1 LRAAP
6 GPPVNPFSRRIEQPA
21 RIKKETAAM
30 RLTLMPALLLV
41 LVFFLIPV
49 FIMFYQGLFDPE
61 FTTTHFDRFFNRG
74 AYLRIF
80 LNSVK
85 ISVVVGLICVLIGY
99 PTAYFIVRRKPS
111 VRPILLF
118 LVLVPMWM
126 SVLVRTYAW
135 MVLLGREGLINASL
149 IWLGILD
156 EPVRMMYTTGAV
168 YIAMVQ
174 ILLPVAVITCY
185 GTMADIDQSLLRA
198 ARVMGA
204 KPLAAFRQVFL
215 PLSLEGAVT
224 GFLIVFVL
232 SMGFFIVPA
241 LVGGPR
247 DTMVANIIATQV
259 AKANWGFAASV
270 ALVLLVF
277 TTFAMTLIRVLSRR
291 LIYSAREV

>member
-1 LRAAP
+1 
-6 GPPVNPFSRRIEQPA
+6 
-21 RIKKETAAM
+21 M
-30 RLTLMPALLLV
+30 RLTLLPALGLA

-49 FIMFYQGLFDPE
+49 GLMLWQGLFDPD
-61 FTTTHFDRFFNRG
+61 FTTRHFERFFTRG

-85 ISVVVGLICVLIGY
+85 IATITGILCVLIGY
-99 PTAYFIVRRKPS
+99 PVAYFIVRRPPAL
-111 VRPILLF
+111 RPLLLF

-135 MVLLGREGLINASL
+135 MVLLGREGLINSAMLALGL
-149 IWLGILD
+149 ID
-156 EPVRMMYTTGAV
+156 APVKLMYTGGAV
-168 YIAMVQ
+168 YVAMVQ

-185 GTMADIDQSLLRA
+185 GTMADIDQSLMRA
-198 ARVMGA
+198 ARIMGA
-204 KPLAAFRQVFL
+204 RPWAAFRQVFL
-215 PLSLEGAVT
+215 PLSLEGVLTA
-224 GFLIVFVL
+224 FLIVFVL

-277 TTFAMTLIRVLSRR
+277 TLAVMVTIRTLGRR
-291 LIYSAREV
+291 FIYSAREDNA

>member
-1 LRAAP
+1 
-6 GPPVNPFSRRIEQPA
+6 
-21 RIKKETAAM
+21 M
-30 RLTLMPALLLV
+30 RLTLVPALFLALV
-41 LVFFLIPV
+41 LFLVPV
-49 FIMFYQGLFDPE
+49 SIMLYQGLFDPQ
-61 FTTTHFDRFFNRG
+61 FTLAHFDRFFTRG

-80 LNSVK
+80 FNSIR
-85 ISVVVGLICVLIGY
+85 ISVVTGLLCVLIGY

-111 VRPILLF
+111 IRPILLF

-135 MVLLGREGLINASL
+135 MVLLGREGLINAAL
-149 IWLGILD
+149 VWIGVIN
-156 EPVRMMYTTGAV
+156 EPIQMMYTTGAV

-185 GTMADIDQSLLRA
+185 GTMADIDQSLLSA

-204 KPLAAFRQVFL
+204 TPFAAFRRVFL

-270 ALVLLVF
+270 ALILLVF
-277 TTFAMTLIRVLSRR
+277 TLFAMTLIRVVSRR
-291 LIYSAREV
+291 LIYSAREEAL